1 MSTEE
6 AIEQPQSTSPFIPD
20 KLYFRIGE
28 VCEILGVEPH
38 VLRFWETEFPML
50 APHKSSSGQ
59 RNFRRKDV
67 EVALRI
73 KQLLR
78 DEGFTIAGAR
88 KKLQLEMRGGA
99 RLKIVTPEMAQSLTA
114 GSQSSRLDALTP
126 EMRKTIKK
134 IKRELEGLLTLL
146 SDDAI
151 KPRAR

>member
-1 MSTEE
+1 MEE
-6 AIEQPQSTSPFIPD
+6 ALEQPKPSGPSIPD

-28 VCEILGVEPH
+28 VCEIVGVEPH

-78 DEGFTIAGAR
+78 EEGFTIAGAR
-88 KKLQLEMRGGA
+88 KRLQSEMRSGA
-99 RLKIVTPEMAQSLTA
+99 RLKIVTPEMTQSLAERT
-114 GSQSSRLDALTP
+114 QPSRLEVLSP
-126 EMRKTIKK
+126 EMRKTIRK

-146 SDDAI
+146 KDDAI
-151 KPRAR
+151 KPKSK